1 MSEVGDCLFV
11 CRCVSLAR
19 SGNIIKQQGDVALSP
34 FIFSCCISK
43 FFLTG
48 FWNWEDNDLETW
60 AVCKGHINET
70 QKKNQVVIY
79 EQILSW
85 VVKKYNQRTKMT
97 CLTITHGK
105 TKNVITFFCADQDMK
120 NSAHMV
126 NGKVTYLFK
135 DY

>member
-1 MSEVGDCLFV
+1 M
-11 CRCVSLAR
+11 
-19 SGNIIKQQGDVALSP
+19 NK
-34 FIFSCCISK
+34 
-43 FFLTG
+43 
-48 FWNWEDNDLETW
+48 
-60 AVCKGHINET
+60 
-70 QKKNQVVIY
+70 Y
-79 EQILSW
+79 YLSW

-97 CLTITHGK
+97 YLTITHGK